1 MQIRWELFAAFILA
15 GALTVASVAVFAV
28 CISRK
33 TGGEW
38 RYWFYGAA
46 VFVVFQGI
54 LRLPW
59 MIGLNYLLQ
68 DTLRASFGFL
78 VAFTAFAALTA
89 ALFERGGQWILF
101 RRFVRPEER
110 TAPNALMVGA
120 GHGGVEAFFIGL
132 LLALQSINYAALFLL
147 PPEALKGQ
155 EQAIAQAKT
164 IFAQLAWWT
173 PFMGMWERLSTQVFQ
188 IAATMMVWNAFRV
201 GQKWFWVAVA
211 SHFGADFIFP
221 LFHIQA
227 RKLWGENLGSLLTEI
242 AITIYAAAWAYAV
255 WKFVWLPAQTKLSR
269 GDETGDEH
277 PAENP

>member
-1 MQIRWELFAAFILA
+1 MVQIRWELFAAFILA

-28 CISRK
+28 AISRK
-33 TGGEW
+33 TGGAW
-38 RYWFYGAA
+38 RYWLYGAA
-46 VFVVFQGI
+46 VFVVFQGV

-59 MIGLNYLLQ
+59 MLALNYLLR
-68 DTLRASFGFL
+68 DALKSSFAFL

-101 RRFVRPEER
+101 RHFVRPEER
-110 TAPNALMVGA
+110 TASNAMMVGA
-120 GHGGVEAFFIGL
+120 GHGGAEAFFIGL
-132 LLALQSINYAALFLL
+132 LIALQGINYAALFLL

-155 EQAIAQAKT
+155 EQAVAQAKEV
-164 IFAQLAWWT
+164 FAQLAWWT

-188 IAATMMVWNAFRV
+188 IAATMMVWNAFRS

-227 RKLWGENLGSLLTEI
+227 RELFGGDLGSLLTET
-242 AITIYAAAWAYAV
+242 AITIYAAIWAYVV
-255 WKFVWLPAQTKLSR
+255 WKLVWLPVKNLSR
-269 GDETGDEH
+269 GDGTSDERS
-277 PAENP
+277 